1 VVHRD
6 IKPQNFFFSRGHA
19 LVADFGVA
27 RALQAVG
34 SNQLTQTGMSGGTP
48 AYISP
53 EQRLADPIIDERSDL
68 YSLGCVPNE
77 MLALLRQHR
86 DWAIG
91 VGPRTDLAAK
101 PIIGVTVRPLT
112 SRQ

>member
-1 VVHRD
+1 
-6 IKPQNFFFSRGHA
+6 
-19 LVADFGVA
+19 
-27 RALQAVG
+27 
-34 SNQLTQTGMSGGTP
+34 MSGLNLLYTFATIATSRCPSWG
-48 AYISP
+48 AISSKGAP
-53 EQRLADPIIDERSDL
+53 ADPIIDERSDL
-68 YSLGCVPNE
+68 CRLGCVPYE